1 MCTDKNNDNNDKN
14 NNELN
19 PFSFL
24 LQLQFLNCWKTAKLM
39 NFKFSDFQFA
49 FVNCLAKN

>member
-14 NNELN
+14 NDELN
-19 PFSFL
+19 PFPFL
-24 LQLQFLNCWKTAKLM
+24 LEKFLNCWKTTKLM